1 MLVWKNCIAKLKNLI
16 KWMDFGQFKDSVSK
30 NSYSVRKVNFKLYIQ
45 WIENTNFCDSNH
57 LRLDFSFH
65 YGQWRIITNRSCLGK
80 NDSMNLRVIDFRKLW
95 EHQVEIVHIWASV
108 FIEKNS
114 FQGFLQTNNIND
126 IWAELNKVIKIL
138 SDRNL
143 NDRFSNLWADCFE
156 NEFVCLLDWRDFE
169 SWHI

>member
-1 MLVWKNCIAKLKNLI
+1 
-16 KWMDFGQFKDSVSK
+16 MDFCEFKDSVSE
-30 NSYSVRKVNFKLYIQ
+30 NSYSVRQVNFKLYIQ
-45 WIENTNFCDSNH
+45 WIESTNFRDSNH

-65 YGQWRIITNRSCLGK
+65 DRQWRIITHRNCLGK
-80 NDSMNLRVIDFRKLW
+80 NDSMNMWVIDFWKLW

-108 FIEKNS
+108 FIKKNH